1 MTGLAR
7 KISDRVIQ
15 IFYPKGCSAAD
26 ETSIFMEGENWKSDG
41 LRAAQK
47 LMKSSTLG
55 HTSLVGNTRKGISNP
70 FIINTDL
77 IFTGCSTKFCIRY
90 YIVSF
95 TSCFRFCFRLCLSFR
110 LVLLK
115 KKFISVS
122 VSNSVSDSDSDSD

>member
-77 IFTGCSTKFCIRY
+77 IFTGCPTKFWLVY
-90 YIVSF
+90 VAVTDLVSVPD
-95 TSCFRFCFRLCLSFR
+95 SDHSDL
-110 LVLLK
+110 
-115 KKFISVS
+115 VS
-122 VSNSVSDSDSDSD
+122 VSDLSLRFNIKFSFQILQFLI